1 MSAIRPDSP
10 TLPLPTRAFTP
21 VNDPRAAFFQAAL
34 QKVQVTAIQPTT
46 TPSTT
51 TRQAAS
57 SDGDPVERYARPG
70 SLVDIRV

>member
-1 MSAIRPDSP
+1 MSAVRPDSP

-21 VNDPRAAFFQAAL
+21 VNDARAAFFQAAL
-34 QKVQVTAIQPTT
+34 QKVQGTAIQATT

-51 TRQAAS
+51 ARQAPPS
-57 SDGDPVERYARPG
+57 EGDPVERYVRPG